1 MPLDEPAQLGEFLTS
16 RRNRLDPD
24 TIEVPTHGRRRVP
37 GLRREEVAQLAGVSV
52 DYYVRLEQGRAA
64 HPSEAVLDAIARAL
78 QLDEVERA
86 HLHQLARPAASPKRR
101 PAPERVQPGLRQ
113 LLERLD
119 GVPAFVLG
127 RRMDVLAWNRLG
139 ASLHADFDGMLPRER
154 NMARLLFLDPGSTE
168 HYPEWET
175 VARDTVGVLRR
186 LAGRHPDDRALAE
199 LIGELSMHSEP
210 FRRWWASGVVR
221 AKTHGRKQ
229 IRHPIVG
236 DLELHYET
244 LELPDAADQVLV
256 TYTAEAG
263 SPSETSLRLLASW
276 AASEPVAERLEADV
290 AGPG

>member
-1 MPLDEPAQLGEFLTS
+1 MDEPTQLGEWLTS

-24 TIEVPTHGRRRVP
+24 AIDLPTHGRRRVP

-78 QLDEVERA
+78 QLNEIERT
-86 HLHQLARPAASPKRR
+86 HLHQLARPTSSPPRS
-101 PAPERVQPGLRQ
+101 PARERVRPGLRQ
-113 LLERLD
+113 LLDRLD

-154 NMARLLFLDPGSTE
+154 NMARLLFLDPASVD
-168 HYPEWET
+168 HYVEWDS

-199 LIGELSMHSEP
+199 LIGELSMHSER

-221 AKTHGRKQ
+221 AKTHGRKL

-236 DLELHYET
+236 EMELYYET

-256 TYTAEAG
+256 TYTAEVG
-263 SPSETSLRLLASW
+263 SASETSLALLASW
-276 AASEPVAERLEADV
+276 AESEPVAERLGTDA
-290 AGPG
+290 ARSS

>member
-1 MPLDEPAQLGEFLTS
+1 MDEPTQLGEWLTS

-24 TIEVPTHGRRRVP
+24 AVDLPTHGRRRVP
-37 GLRREEVAQLAGVSV
+37 GLRREEVSQLAGVSV

-78 QLDEVERA
+78 QLDEIERT
-86 HLHQLARPAASPKRR
+86 HLHQLARPTSSPPRS
-101 PAPERVQPGLRQ
+101 PARERVRPGLRQ
-113 LLERLD
+113 LLDRLD

-154 NMARLLFLDPGSTE
+154 NMARLLFLDPASVD
-168 HYPEWET
+168 HYVEWDS

-199 LIGELSMHSEP
+199 LIGELSMHSER
-210 FRRWWASGVVR
+210 FRRWWASSVVR
-221 AKTHGRKQ
+221 AKTHGRKL

-236 DLELHYET
+236 ELELYYET

-256 TYTAEAG
+256 TYTAEVG
-263 SPSETSLRLLASW
+263 SPSETSLALLASW
-276 AASEPVAERLEADV
+276 AESEPVAKRLGTDA
-290 AGPG
+290 ARSS

>member
-1 MPLDEPAQLGEFLTS
+1 MDEPAQLGEFLMS

-24 TIEVPTHGRRRVP
+24 AVDVPTHGRRRVP

-78 QLDEVERA
+78 RLDEVESA
-86 HLHQLARPAASPKRR
+86 HLHQLARPAPSPKRQ
-101 PAPERVQPGLRQ
+101 PARERVRPGLQR

-154 NMARLLFLDPGSTE
+154 NMARLLFLDPAAVD
-168 HYPEWET
+168 HYPEWES
-175 VARDTVGVLRR
+175 VARDTVGILRR

-199 LIGELSMHSEP
+199 LIGELSMHSER

-221 AKTHGRKQ
+221 AKTHGRKR

-236 DLELHYET
+236 ELGLQYET

-263 SPSETSLRLLASW
+263 SASETSLALLASW
-276 AASEPVAERLEADV
+276 AASEPVAERLEADRV
-290 AGPG
+290 RPG